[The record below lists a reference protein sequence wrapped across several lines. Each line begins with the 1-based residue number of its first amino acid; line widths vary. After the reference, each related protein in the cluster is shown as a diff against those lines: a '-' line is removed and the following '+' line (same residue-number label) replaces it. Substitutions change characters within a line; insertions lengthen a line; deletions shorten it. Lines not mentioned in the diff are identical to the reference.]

1 MADADYTKLA
11 TGLKSRNYYGTLAE
25 IRDALSLP
33 TSTKHSEMEALLIF
47 VINDL
52 YNDKIQTDITLMA
65 VGLLNGFSR
74 SQGRAEPKD
83 ESKLY
88 SKRREQFLKET
99 NYIEVVSEGRF
110 RSYDEAQN
118 AQKGTSEDGKI
129 KTELDTIR
137 GTLGKDDTRYLA
149 DAISTLYARKERIGD
164 YLTAAKDA
172 FTEKASQKGVHKINW
187 RNWNRIP
194 QDWLPTLKHLKR
206 IKQTPRESLSPT
218 PEINSRSQDL
228 EGGGEKI
235 VTPSSENDY
244 KMKLIIAIC
253 RYVFAFVI
261 VVAATILIFTK
272 TLAENRGQFE
282 THTSNCSFRLDFRPD
297 DYDRPPPSLSD
308 DILWDEDIRNS
319 QD

>member
-1 MADADYTKLA
+1 MADADYAKLA

-25 IRDALSLP
+25 IRDALGLP

-88 SKRREQFLKET
+88 SKRREQFLEET

-110 RSYDEAQN
+110 RSYNEAKN

-149 DAISTLYARKERIGD
+149 DVISTLYARKERIDD

-172 FTEKASQKGVHKINW
+172 FTEKTSQKGVHKINW
-187 RNWNRIP
+187 RNWDRIP

-206 IKQTPRESLSPT
+206 IEQAPHEPLNPK
-218 PEINSRSQDL
+218 PETNPSDQGI
-228 EGGGEKI
+228 EGGEEEI
-235 VTPSSENDY
+235 VKPSSENGY
-244 KMKLIIAIC
+244 KVKLIIAIC
-253 RYVFAFVI
+253 RYVLALVI
-261 VVAATILIFTK
+261 ILAATILIFTK
-272 TLAENRGQFE
+272 TLAENQGQFE

-297 DYDRPPPSLSD
+297 DYDRPSSSLND
-308 DILWDEDIRNS
+308 DMLWDENVRNS